1 MSADKPPRH
10 TPLIDCPRCKGRRFA
25 ANPARFEE
33 WNCSTCSGTGV
44 VFDERARW
52 VTAGMKKRAEREARG
67 ETIRDYARRV
77 GLTAQRMSGM
87 ELGIANPEGLP

>member
-10 TPLIDCPRCKGRRFA
+10 TPLMDCPRCKGKGHATSRPFHESR
-25 ANPARFEE
+25 
-33 WNCSTCSGTGV
+33 CSTCFGTGV

-52 VTAGMKKRAEREARG
+52 VEAGMKKRSQREARG

-77 GLTAQRMSGM
+77 GLTAQRVSDM
-87 ELGIANPEGLP
+87 EIGIANPEGLR